1 MYNPWRR
8 PRRRARRILSVV
20 GVVVL
25 GGLAVAAGLWM
36 RHGTR
41 TVPAPAAGLPSAVA
55 AAHRT
60 ALASKSPAAAPPAG
74 PAPLDATLGL
84 APPQVAARSYALV
97 DARSGRVLAD
107 SQPNLQIAP
116 ASLAKLM
123 TFDLTLKALAAG
135 QIHLGDAVPLGPG
148 VRTLS
153 TTPGLSNMY
162 LDLPPG
168 ATVPLHTLMLG
179 MMVASGNDAALAVA
193 EYVGGTDA
201 HFVAMMNAE
210 AAQLGMAHT
219 HFANPEGLAAP
230 GQVTTALD
238 MATLARHIVLTYP
251 TAYRQF
257 TDVATFRWQHITF
270 RNYNHLI
277 GVDAAVT
284 GMKSGYWGGVGYH
297 LVTTAIQGHT
307 ELVGVVMGTSGLQ
320 VSAQV
325 SQGLLNWG
333 FAHFQDVQISWQRPL
348 PPHGTRV
355 WGARA
360 PSVALRVTAQPWVVV
375 PRAAQPAVPVTS
387 AHLPP
392 YLVAPVRPGQAIGSV
407 QATLAGH
414 VIATAPVVAAGPDP
428 VGGLLT
434 RAWGGFRLW
443 LKHL

>member
-1 MYNPWRR
+1 MD
-8 PRRRARRILSVV
+8 
-20 GVVVL
+20 
-25 GGLAVAAGLWM
+25 
-36 RHGTR
+36 TR
-41 TVPAPAAGLPSAVA
+41 TGQLLAASN
-55 AAHRT
+55 
-60 ALASKSPAAAPPAG
+60 
-74 PAPLDATLGL
+74 
-84 APPQVAARSYALV
+84 
-97 DARSGRVLAD
+97 
-107 SQPNLQIAP
+107 PNLELAP
-116 ASLAKLM
+116 ASLVKMM
-123 TFDLTLKALAAG
+123 TFDLALRALKNGTIQLNES
-135 QIHLGDAVPLGPG
+135 VPLGPG
-148 VRTLS
+148 VRKLSLTLGIS
-153 TTPGLSNMY
+153 HMY

-168 ATVPLHTLMLG
+168 ATVPFKTLMLG

-210 AAQLGMAHT
+210 AAKLGMAHT

-251 TAYRQF
+251 TVYREF

-307 ELVGVVMGTSGLQ
+307 ELVGVVLGTSGLQ

-333 FAHFQDVQISWQRPL
+333 FAQFQDVQISWQRPL

-355 WGARA
+355 WGAKA

-375 PRAAQPAVPVTS
+375 PRTAQPAVPVTS

-392 YLVAPVRPGQAIGSV
+392 YLVAPVHSGQTIGSV

-414 VIATAPVVAAGPDP
+414 VIASAPVVAAAPDP
-428 VGGLLT
+428 AGGLLT